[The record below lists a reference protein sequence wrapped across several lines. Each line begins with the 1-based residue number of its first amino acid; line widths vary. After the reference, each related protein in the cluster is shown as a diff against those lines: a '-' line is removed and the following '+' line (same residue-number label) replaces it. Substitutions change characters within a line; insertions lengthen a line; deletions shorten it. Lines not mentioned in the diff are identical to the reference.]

1 MVICYSLDDFERI
14 IKTKLININLDK
26 QTLDI
31 ISELTSK
38 VGNPEYVRTPQ
49 FPKKNNTV
57 DNEDWAAIR
66 NFKVTEIKKKTGVEG
81 SIDSIRKHLN
91 KLTKKTYD
99 KLSCKIIEEIN
110 GIITKNEESDN
121 TENCDI
127 HKIGEAVFNI
137 ASSTSFFSDLYA
149 KLYVLLIEHFP
160 LLETIFENNF
170 ETFSKLFHKIEYCS
184 PNDNYDKFCENNKAN
199 EKRRSLG
206 LFFVNLWLNKA
217 ISSES
222 LKHVIITIQNY
233 MTNIIEKDDNENI
246 VDELSE
252 LIFIMM
258 TKIIKETSD
267 IKADEFWQDTLQ
279 NIRSISRLKKSSYPS
294 ITNKAI
300 FKHMD
305 IIDLLDS

>member
-91 KLTKKTYD
+91 KLTQKTYD
-99 KLSCKIIEEIN
+99 KLSGKIIEEIN
-110 GIITKNEESDN
+110 GIINKNGESDN

-137 ASSTSFFSDLYA
+137 ASSSSFFSDLYA

-160 LLETIFENNF
+160 LLETIFKNNF
-170 ETFSKLFHKIEYCS
+170 ETFSQLFHKIDYCS
-184 PNDNYDKFCENNKAN
+184 PNDDYDKFCENNKAN
-199 EKRRSLG
+199 EKRRALG

-222 LKHVIITIQNY
+222 LKHVINTIQNY

-258 TKIIKETSD
+258 TKIIKDISD
-267 IKADEFWQDTLQ
+267 IKDDEFWKDVLQ
-279 NIRSISRLKKSSYPS
+279 NIRDTSRLKKSSYPS